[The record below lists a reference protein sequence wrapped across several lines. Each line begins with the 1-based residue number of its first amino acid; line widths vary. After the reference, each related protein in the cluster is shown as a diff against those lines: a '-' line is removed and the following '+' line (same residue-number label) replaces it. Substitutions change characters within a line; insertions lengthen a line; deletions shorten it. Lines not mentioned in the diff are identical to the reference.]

1 MAKKT
6 TRKLALRTETLRQ
19 LNNAE
24 LVAVRGGLG
33 ITTYTCYGDVNTR
46 QTGSTDPKPVYD
58 AYGNQISWG

>member
-24 LVAVRGGLG
+24 LVAVVGGLLTG
-33 ITTYTCYGDVNTR
+33 LCLGDANTKNS
-46 QTGSTDPKPVYD
+46 GSTFPVPVYD
-58 AYGNQISWG
+58 EYSRIIGWGG